1 MEPMPVRVA
10 IALGSNL
17 SSQAGDSRATV
28 LAALD
33 ELARVRCTHLLA
45 ASSLHTTAPVGP
57 PQPAYINAAAVV
69 ETGLTPRELLIEL
82 HEIERRFGR
91 DRSREQR
98 WGPRTL
104 DLDIVLFGDTVLD
117 EAGLHIPHPRMHE
130 RAFVLI
136 PLNEVAPEVVHPSLG
151 RTVSELL
158 SGLIRAE

>member
-1 MEPMPVRVA
+1 MPVRAA
-10 IALGSNL
+10 IAMGSNL
-17 SSQAGDSRATV
+17 PTQAGDSRATV

-33 ELARVRCTHLLA
+33 ELARIRYTRLLA

-57 PQPAYINAAAVV
+57 PQPAYINAVAVV
-69 ETGLTPRELLIEL
+69 ETGLGPRELLIEL

-117 EAGLHIPHPRMHE
+117 EAGLHIPHPRMQE
-130 RAFVLI
+130 RAFVLG
-136 PLNEVAPEVVHPSLG
+136 PLNEVAPEMVHPTLH

-158 SGLIRAE
+158 VQLTRAE